1 MPVKAVA
8 ARFSADPHRR
18 SMIAKVHIAKQQ
30 LALCDDDYVAVV
42 LRVTGHASSADC
54 TNRQLEELL
63 KEFTRLG
70 FKAVAKPKA
79 QRAADHPAALKARAL
94 WISLHHLG
102 AIDNPSEKAL
112 EAFAKRQ
119 LGCARLQ
126 WADQSLAYKLIEAL
140 KAIGTRHGWDAN
152 LDGVAPHAQVV
163 VLKRRLVEALFVKL
177 KAAQLVP
184 DDWSVSRA
192 ARTFGGTEVQ
202 SVMLATATELE
213 TIAREFGRTLR
224 QPAARIIPI
233 GEARR

>member
-1 MPVKAVA
+1 MPVKAIA

-54 TNRQLEELL
+54 TNRQLEDLL

-163 VLKRRLVEALFVKL
+163 VLTGHGKCSAGLHGWRG
-177 KAAQLVP
+177 
-184 DDWSVSRA
+184 
-192 ARTFGGTEVQ
+192 ART
-202 SVMLATATELE
+202 
-213 TIAREFGRTLR
+213 
-224 QPAARIIPI
+224 
-233 GEARR
+233 RRRGC